1 MALSH
6 ICCVPNDWYAGC
18 RYSKG
23 ELEGKNVNCLMP
35 QPFSMRHNSY
45 LNNYIT
51 TGHAKL
57 LDTTREVG
65 PAAAGVGNRCSLSTG
80 QQHTQSHNTC
90 AQRSLKHWRH

>member
-1 MALSH
+1 MILSLLLCLQDSLTA
-6 ICCVPNDWYAGC
+6 CCVTC
-18 RYSKG
+18 RYNKG

-57 LDTTREVG
+57 LDVTREVSM
-65 PAAAGVGNRCSLSTG
+65 PLG
-80 QQHTQSHNTC
+80 QQVTHQ
-90 AQRSLKHWRH
+90 

>member
-1 MALSH
+1 MLSY
-6 ICCVPNDWYAGC
+6 IETCAAYFDGA
-18 RYSKG
+18 RYKKG

-57 LDTTREVG
+57 LDVTREVSSRQ
-65 PAAAGVGNRCSLSTG
+65 PAYSANA
-80 QQHTQSHNTC
+80 
-90 AQRSLKHWRH
+90 

>member
-1 MALSH
+1 MLAVYEAQQNH
-6 ICCVPNDWYAGC
+6 HCCVQNHLCAGC

-45 LNNYIT
+45 LNNYIN

-57 LDTTREVG
+57 LDTTREVSS
-65 PAAAGVGNRCSLSTG
+65 PTAAGVGSCCNSNVALVSSTLR
-80 QQHTQSHNTC
+80 HTTTC
-90 AQRSLKHWRH
+90 